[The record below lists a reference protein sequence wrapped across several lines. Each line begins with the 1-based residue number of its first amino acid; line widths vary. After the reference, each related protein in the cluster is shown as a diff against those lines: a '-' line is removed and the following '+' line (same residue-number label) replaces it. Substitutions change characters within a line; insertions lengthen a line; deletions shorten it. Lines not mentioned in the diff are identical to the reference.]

1 MSWVNI
7 PSKESFK
14 WLKCAFSLS
23 TPKLMGIEK
32 QVRQIWFIYLAVKK
46 LTEQFIGNQYKKK
59 KLTPKING

>member
-1 MSWVNI
+1 
-7 PSKESFK
+7 
-14 WLKCAFSLS
+14 
-23 TPKLMGIEK
+23 MGIEK